1 MKSFCT
7 FDIFTDLW
15 TLSYGHSNGFLF
27 FFFPFSSCFPALLS
41 FDFLGYCLC
50 PRFFFLWLLMI
61 CSCLSLFFFH
71 LFSQLCSVPSRF
83 LLMIYKVAISLMLFL

>member
-27 FFFPFSSCFPALLS
+27 FFFPLVPVSLL
-41 FDFLGYCLC
+41 FLVSISLVTVYVLI
-50 PRFFFLWLLMI
+50 FFLWLLMI